1 MPSKVSFNG
10 VDYDGID
17 AMPAEVRQ
25 EYEKVL
31 GLLSPE
37 DRARLEEREAGSS
50 SLKLSLNVHTRFK
63 VGGKEYDNVDQM
75 PPAVRAAY
83 DRVLS
88 GRGTPPGPSI
98 TPGAPTIPPRD
109 DGDQPDRR
117 RQLLFA
123 FAFAILL
130 AAAVLVLRA
139 R

>member
-1 MPSKVSFNG
+1 MLSKISFNG
-10 VDYDGID
+10 VDYDGVD

-31 GLLSPE
+31 ALLSPE
-37 DRARLEEREAGSS
+37 DRARLEQREAGAAP
-50 SLKLSLNVHTRFK
+50 LKLRLNVHTRVK

-75 PPAVRAAY
+75 PPEARAAY
-83 DRVLS
+83 ERALS
-88 GRGTPPGPSI
+88 GKGAAPSPSPGPANPMI
-98 TPGAPTIPPRD
+98 QPRD
-109 DGDQPDRR
+109 DADQSDRR

-130 AAAVLVLRA
+130 AAAVLVMRA